1 MAFHMLDAPRTS
13 WAEPQGTMFGP
24 TAAPQTT
31 EPVVFKPLD
40 GPRATKPLNTAH
52 TSLENTQQ
60 QHRRAVYMAQ
70 PFVDAVKRE
79 PEPEPEPAPPKLKQN
94 KDPLHRLKQAMQK
107 NIM

>member
-1 MAFHMLDAPRTS
+1 MLDAPRTS
-13 WAEPQGTMFGP
+13 WGEPQGTMFGP

-79 PEPEPEPAPPKLKQN
+79 PEPAPPKLKQN